1 MSLGS
6 QFVPAKSKLEAVGR
20 ISNLTGSG
28 PEELGPGSKE
38 RKRVLVNLANGLN
51 LGINSESLSK
61 QDLGKSILNSLGGT
75 WASDCEST
83 GQTVTLIGLN
93 RILEFS
99 ESHFKKSIKPNSW
112 GSINDEANSILSIAR
127 KSIPKNWIGK
137 DCVIEMKDGGSSKW
151 RHTEWQGFYFEFR
164 AIGHLVNELGGG
176 PVKIGATEF
185 DYELQTVWDLKVHSN
200 FGLAGPKKLN
210 KACPLNDQLA
220 MRQVVEGGG
229 LGLVV
234 LSGNPTYSIEFSKW
248 HKEFRGKPG
257 EPIKQL
263 KEVFTPTHL
272 EAFFIPDESAL
283 EGALRDGLLSHFA
296 QGKQQ
301 NGAPRKPKYSL
312 DISKARGSGIQIAEL
327 II

>member
-1 MSLGS
+1 M
-6 QFVPAKSKLEAVGR
+6 AVR
-20 ISNLTGSG
+20 
-28 PEELGPGSKE
+28 
-38 RKRVLVNLANGLN
+38 ANG
-51 LGINSESLSK
+51 
-61 QDLGKSILNSLGGT
+61 DIL
-75 WASDCEST
+75 
-83 GQTVTLIGLN
+83 
-93 RILEFS
+93 
-99 ESHFKKSIKPNSW
+99 
-112 GSINDEANSILSIAR
+112 
-127 KSIPKNWIGK
+127 
-137 DCVIEMKDGGSSKW
+137 
-151 RHTEWQGFYFEFR
+151 
-164 AIGHLVNELGGG
+164 NELGGG